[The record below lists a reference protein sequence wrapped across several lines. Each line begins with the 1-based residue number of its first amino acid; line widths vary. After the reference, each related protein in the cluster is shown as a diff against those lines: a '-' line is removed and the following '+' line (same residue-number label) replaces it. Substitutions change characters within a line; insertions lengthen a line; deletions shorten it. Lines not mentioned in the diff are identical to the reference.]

1 MALPV
6 QVEFLK
12 VLACVA
18 WADEEVTNAE
28 LNFIK
33 QFVRRFDLSGDEWMQ
48 VEVYLNEKVNAEEM
62 RQVTRRFFSRVHRS
76 RERQMLLDA
85 VENLLKADENLT
97 DTEQEWLRDLREVV
111 SGAKKAAFFLDG
123 IKSLLRIGGENRRG
137 TFEGREADLHDFVH
151 NRVLFRL
158 RRRLGSE
165 QLEEYG
171 TPVKLKKLTLSAALL
186 GRVGYVDNE
195 FLPKEEAFMKKVL
208 CETWGASPPLA
219 EVITEIA
226 IETVRHGV
234 ELHRLVKEVK
244 ENMSKPEKKNLLE
257 GIFAL
262 AMAEGKMSN
271 DEVED
276 IRKIAYMLD
285 FTHKQFIDA
294 KLKALRPAS
303 EQ

>member
-1 MALPV
+1 MALPM

-33 QFVRRFDLSGDEWMQ
+33 QFVRRFDLSGDEWVQ
-48 VEVYLNEKVNAEEM
+48 VDLYLSEKVDAEEM

-76 RERQMLLDA
+76 KERRMLVDA
-85 VENLLKADENLT
+85 VENLLRADENLT
-97 DTEQEWLRDLREVV
+97 DTEQEWLRDLQEVV
-111 SGAKKAAFFLDG
+111 SGAKKTVFFLDG
-123 IKSLLRIGGENRRG
+123 LKSLLRIGGENQQG
-137 TFEGREADLHDFVH
+137 TDEGRDTDLHDFIH
-151 NRVLFRL
+151 NRVLFKL

-165 QLEEYG
+165 RLEECG
-171 TPVKLKKLTLSAALL
+171 TPAKLKKLTLSAALL

-195 FLPKEEAFMKKVL
+195 FLPQEEAFMKVL
-208 CETWGASPPLA
+208 SETWGASPPVA

-234 ELHRLVKEVK
+234 DLHRLVKEVK
-244 ENMSKPEKKNLLE
+244 ATMSKPEKKNLLE

-262 AMAEGKMSN
+262 AMAEGRMLN
-271 DEVED
+271 EEVEE

-285 FTHKQFIDA
+285 FSHKQFIDA
-294 KLKALRPAS
+294 KLKILKT
-303 EQ
+303 

>member
-1 MALPV
+1 MALPM

-48 VEVYLNEKVNAEEM
+48 VELYLSERVDAEEM
-62 RQVTRRFFSRVHRS
+62 KQVTRRFFSRVHRS
-76 RERQMLLDA
+76 KERRMLVDA
-85 VENLLKADENLT
+85 VENLLRADESLT
-97 DTEQEWLRDLREVV
+97 DTEQEWLRDLQEVV
-111 SGAKKAAFFLDG
+111 SGAKKTVFFLDG
-123 IKSLLRIGGENRRG
+123 LKSLLRIGGENQKG
-137 TFEGREADLHDFVH
+137 TDEGRDADLHDFIH
-151 NRVLFRL
+151 NRVLFKL

-165 QLEEYG
+165 RLEECG
-171 TPVKLKKLTLSAALL
+171 TPAKLKKLTLSAALL

-195 FLPKEEAFMKKVL
+195 FLPQEEAFMKKVL
-208 CETWGASPPLA
+208 SETWGASPPVA

-234 ELHRLVKEVK
+234 DLHRLVKEVK
-244 ENMSKPEKKNLLE
+244 ETMSKPEKKNLLE

-262 AMAEGKMSN
+262 AMAEGRMSN
-271 DEVED
+271 EEVEE

-285 FTHKQFIDA
+285 FSHKQFIDA
-294 KLKALRPAS
+294 KLKILKP
-303 EQ
+303 

>member
-1 MALPV
+1 MALPM

-48 VEVYLNEKVNAEEM
+48 VELYLSERVDAEEM

-76 RERQMLLDA
+76 KERRMLVDA
-85 VENLLKADENLT
+85 VENLLRADENLT
-97 DTEQEWLRDLREVV
+97 DTEQEWLRDLQEVV
-111 SGAKKAAFFLDG
+111 SGAKKTVFFLDG
-123 IKSLLRIGGENRRG
+123 LKSLLRIGGENQKG
-137 TFEGREADLHDFVH
+137 TGEGRDADLHDFIH
-151 NRVLFRL
+151 NRVLFKL

-165 QLEEYG
+165 RLEECG
-171 TPVKLKKLTLSAALL
+171 TPAKLKKLTLSAALL

-195 FLPKEEAFMKKVL
+195 FLPQEEAFMKKVL
-208 CETWGASPPLA
+208 SETWGASPPVA

-234 ELHRLVKEVK
+234 DLHRLVKEVK
-244 ENMSKPEKKNLLE
+244 ETMSKPEKKNLLE

-262 AMAEGKMSN
+262 SMAEGRMSN
-271 DEVED
+271 EEVEE

-285 FTHKQFIDA
+285 FSHKQFIDA
-294 KLKALRPAS
+294 KLKILKP
-303 EQ
+303 

>member
-1 MALPV
+1 MALPM

-33 QFVRRFDLSGDEWMQ
+33 QFMRRFDLSGDEWMQ
-48 VEVYLNEKVNAEEM
+48 VELYLSERVDAEEM
-62 RQVTRRFFSRVHRS
+62 KQVTRRFFSRVHRS
-76 RERQMLLDA
+76 KERRMLVDA
-85 VENLLKADENLT
+85 VENLLRADESLT
-97 DTEQEWLRDLREVV
+97 DTEQEWLRDLQEVV
-111 SGAKKAAFFLDG
+111 SGAKKTVFFLDG
-123 IKSLLRIGGENRRG
+123 LKSLLRIGGENQKG
-137 TFEGREADLHDFVH
+137 TDEGRDADLHDFIH
-151 NRVLFRL
+151 NRVLFKL

-165 QLEEYG
+165 RLEECG
-171 TPVKLKKLTLSAALL
+171 TPAKLKKLTLSAALL

-195 FLPKEEAFMKKVL
+195 FLPQEEAFMKKVL
-208 CETWGASPPLA
+208 SETWGASPPVA

-234 ELHRLVKEVK
+234 DLHRLVKEVK
-244 ENMSKPEKKNLLE
+244 ETMSKPEKKNLLE

-262 AMAEGKMSN
+262 AMAEGRMSN
-271 DEVED
+271 EEVEE

-285 FTHKQFIDA
+285 FSHKQFIDA
-294 KLKALRPAS
+294 KLKILKP
-303 EQ
+303 

>member
-1 MALPV
+1 MALPM

-28 LNFIK
+28 LNLIK

-48 VEVYLNEKVNAEEM
+48 VELYLSERVDAEEM

-76 RERQMLLDA
+76 KERRMLVDA
-85 VENLLKADENLT
+85 VENLLRADENLT
-97 DTEQEWLRDLREVV
+97 DTEQEWLRDLQEVV
-111 SGAKKAAFFLDG
+111 SGAKKTVFFLDG
-123 IKSLLRIGGENRRG
+123 LKSLLRIGGANQQG
-137 TFEGREADLHDFVH
+137 TDEGRDADLHDFIH
-151 NRVLFRL
+151 NRVLFKL

-165 QLEEYG
+165 RLEECG
-171 TPVKLKKLTLSAALL
+171 TPAKLKKLTLSAALL

-195 FLPKEEAFMKKVL
+195 FLPQEEAFMKKVL
-208 CETWGASPPLA
+208 SETWDASPPVA

-234 ELHRLVKEVK
+234 DLHRLVKEVK
-244 ENMSKPEKKNLLE
+244 ETMSKPEKKILLE

-262 AMAEGKMSN
+262 AMAEGRMSN
-271 DEVED
+271 EEVEE

-285 FTHKQFIDA
+285 FSHKQFIDA
-294 KLKALRPAS
+294 KLKIPKP
-303 EQ
+303 

>member
-1 MALPV
+1 MALPM

-33 QFVRRFDLSGDEWMQ
+33 QFVRRFDLSGDDWMQ
-48 VEVYLNEKVNAEEM
+48 VELYLSERVDAEEM

-76 RERQMLLDA
+76 KERRMLVDA
-85 VENLLKADENLT
+85 VENLLRADESLS
-97 DTEQEWLRDLREVV
+97 DIEQEWLGDLQEVV
-111 SGAKKAAFFLDG
+111 SGAKKTVFFLDG
-123 IKSLLRIGGENRRG
+123 LKSLLRIGGENQKG
-137 TFEGREADLHDFVH
+137 TGEGRDADLHDFIH
-151 NRVLFRL
+151 NRVLFKL

-165 QLEEYG
+165 RLEECG
-171 TPVKLKKLTLSAALL
+171 TPAKLKKLTLSAALL

-195 FLPKEEAFMKKVL
+195 FLPQEEAFMKKVL
-208 CETWGASPPLA
+208 SETWGASPPVA

-234 ELHRLVKEVK
+234 DLHRLVKEVK
-244 ENMSKPEKKNLLE
+244 ATMSKPEKKNLLE

-262 AMAEGKMSN
+262 AMAEGRMSN
-271 DEVED
+271 EEVED

-285 FTHKQFIDA
+285 FSHKQFIEA
-294 KLKALRPAS
+294 KLKILKT
-303 EQ
+303 

>member
-1 MALPV
+1 MALPM

-48 VEVYLNEKVNAEEM
+48 VELYLSERVDAEEM
-62 RQVTRRFFSRVHRS
+62 KQVTRRFFSRVHRS
-76 RERQMLLDA
+76 KERRMLVDA
-85 VENLLKADENLT
+85 VENLLRADESLS
-97 DTEQEWLRDLREVV
+97 DIEQEWLRDLREVV
-111 SGAKKAAFFLDG
+111 SGAKKTVFFLDG
-123 IKSLLRIGGENRRG
+123 LKSLLRIGGENQKG
-137 TFEGREADLHDFVH
+137 TDEGRDADLHDFIH
-151 NRVLFRL
+151 NRVLFKL

-165 QLEEYG
+165 RLEECG
-171 TPVKLKKLTLSAALL
+171 TPAKLKKLTLSAALL

-195 FLPKEEAFMKKVL
+195 FLPQEEAFMKKVL
-208 CETWGASPPLA
+208 SETWGASPPVA

-234 ELHRLVKEVK
+234 DLHRLVKEVK
-244 ENMSKPEKKNLLE
+244 ETMSKPEKKNLLE

-262 AMAEGKMSN
+262 AMAEGRMSN
-271 DEVED
+271 EEVEE

-285 FTHKQFIDA
+285 FSHKQFIDA
-294 KLKALRPAS
+294 KLKILKP
-303 EQ
+303 

>member
-1 MALPV
+1 MALPM

-48 VEVYLNEKVNAEEM
+48 VELYLSERVDAEEM

-76 RERQMLLDA
+76 KERRMLVEA
-85 VENLLKADENLT
+85 VENLLRADENLT
-97 DTEQEWLRDLREVV
+97 DTEQEWLRDLQEVV
-111 SGAKKAAFFLDG
+111 SGAKKTVFFLDG
-123 IKSLLRIGGENRRG
+123 LKSLLRIGGENQKG
-137 TFEGREADLHDFVH
+137 TDEGRDADLHDFIH
-151 NRVLFRL
+151 NRVLFKL

-165 QLEEYG
+165 RLEECG
-171 TPVKLKKLTLSAALL
+171 TPAKLKKLTLSAALL

-195 FLPKEEAFMKKVL
+195 FLPQEEAFMKKVL
-208 CETWGASPPLA
+208 SETWGASPPVA

-234 ELHRLVKEVK
+234 DLHRLVKEVK
-244 ENMSKPEKKNLLE
+244 ETMSKPEKKNLLE

-262 AMAEGKMSN
+262 AMAEGRMSN
-271 DEVED
+271 EEVEE

-285 FTHKQFIDA
+285 FSHKQFIDA
-294 KLKALRPAS
+294 KLKILKP
-303 EQ
+303 

>member
-1 MALPV
+1 MALPM

-33 QFVRRFDLSGDEWMQ
+33 QFVRRFDLSGDEWME
-48 VEVYLNEKVNAEEM
+48 VELYLSERVDAEEM

-76 RERQMLLDA
+76 KERRMLVNA
-85 VENLLKADENLT
+85 VENLLRADESLS
-97 DTEQEWLRDLREVV
+97 DIEQEWLRDLQEVV
-111 SGAKKAAFFLDG
+111 SGAKKTVFFLDG
-123 IKSLLRIGGENRRG
+123 LKSLLRIGGENQKG
-137 TFEGREADLHDFVH
+137 TDEGRDADLHDFIH
-151 NRVLFRL
+151 NRVLFKL

-165 QLEEYG
+165 RLEECG
-171 TPVKLKKLTLSAALL
+171 TPAKLKKLTLSAALL

-195 FLPKEEAFMKKVL
+195 FLPQEEAFMKKVL
-208 CETWGASPPLA
+208 SETWGASPPVA

-234 ELHRLVKEVK
+234 DLHRLVKEVK
-244 ENMSKPEKKNLLE
+244 ETMSKPEKKNLLE

-262 AMAEGKMSN
+262 AMAEGRMSN

-285 FTHKQFIDA
+285 FSHKQFIEA
-294 KLKALRPAS
+294 KLKVLKP
-303 EQ
+303 

>member
-1 MALPV
+1 MALPM

-48 VEVYLNEKVNAEEM
+48 VELYLSERVDAEEM

-76 RERQMLLDA
+76 KERRMLVDA
-85 VENLLKADENLT
+85 VENLLRADESLS
-97 DTEQEWLRDLREVV
+97 DIEQEWLRDLQEVV
-111 SGAKKAAFFLDG
+111 SGAKKTVFFLDG
-123 IKSLLRIGGENRRG
+123 LKSLLRIGGENQKG
-137 TFEGREADLHDFVH
+137 TDEGRDADLHDFIH
-151 NRVLFRL
+151 NRVLFKL

-165 QLEEYG
+165 RLEECG
-171 TPVKLKKLTLSAALL
+171 TPAKLKKLTLSAALL

-195 FLPKEEAFMKKVL
+195 FLPQEEAFMKKVL
-208 CETWGASPPLA
+208 SETWGASPPVA

-234 ELHRLVKEVK
+234 DLHRLVKEVK
-244 ENMSKPEKKNLLE
+244 ETMSKPEKKNLLE

-262 AMAEGKMSN
+262 SMAEGRMSN
-271 DEVED
+271 EEVEE

-285 FTHKQFIDA
+285 FSHKQFIEA
-294 KLKALRPAS
+294 KLKVLKP
-303 EQ
+303 

>member
-1 MALPV
+1 MALPM

-48 VEVYLNEKVNAEEM
+48 VELYLSERVDAEEM
-62 RQVTRRFFSRVHRS
+62 KQVTRRFFSRVHRS
-76 RERQMLLDA
+76 KERRMLVEA
-85 VENLLKADENLT
+85 VENLLRADENLT
-97 DTEQEWLRDLREVV
+97 DTEQEWLRDLQEVV
-111 SGAKKAAFFLDG
+111 SGAKKTVFFLDG
-123 IKSLLRIGGENRRG
+123 LKSLLRIGGENQQG
-137 TFEGREADLHDFVH
+137 TDEGRDADLHDFIH
-151 NRVLFRL
+151 NRVLFKL

-165 QLEEYG
+165 RLEECG
-171 TPVKLKKLTLSAALL
+171 TPAKLKKLTLSAALL

-195 FLPKEEAFMKKVL
+195 FLPQEEAFMKKVL
-208 CETWGASPPLA
+208 SETWGASPPVA

-234 ELHRLVKEVK
+234 DLHRLVKEVK
-244 ENMSKPEKKNLLE
+244 ETMSKPEKKNLLE

-262 AMAEGKMSN
+262 AMAEGRMSN
-271 DEVED
+271 EEVEE

-285 FTHKQFIDA
+285 FSHKQFIDA
-294 KLKALRPAS
+294 KLKILKP
-303 EQ
+303 

>member
-1 MALPV
+1 MALPM

-48 VEVYLNEKVNAEEM
+48 VELYLSERVDAEEM

-76 RERQMLLDA
+76 KERRMLVDA
-85 VENLLKADENLT
+85 VENLLRADESLS
-97 DTEQEWLRDLREVV
+97 DIEQEWLRDLQEVV
-111 SGAKKAAFFLDG
+111 SGAKKTVFFLDG
-123 IKSLLRIGGENRRG
+123 LKSLLRIGGENQKG
-137 TFEGREADLHDFVH
+137 TDEGRDADLHDFIH
-151 NRVLFRL
+151 NRVLFKL

-165 QLEEYG
+165 RLEECG
-171 TPVKLKKLTLSAALL
+171 TPAKLKKLTLSAALL

-195 FLPKEEAFMKKVL
+195 FLPQEEAFMKKVL
-208 CETWGASPPLA
+208 SETWGASPPVA

-234 ELHRLVKEVK
+234 DLHRLVKEVK
-244 ENMSKPEKKNLLE
+244 ETMSKPEKKNLLE

-262 AMAEGKMSN
+262 AMAEGRMSN
-271 DEVED
+271 EEVEE

-285 FTHKQFIDA
+285 FSHKQFIDA
-294 KLKALRPAS
+294 KLKILKP
-303 EQ
+303 

>member
-1 MALPV
+1 MALPM

-48 VEVYLNEKVNAEEM
+48 VDLYLSEKVDAEEM

-76 RERQMLLDA
+76 KERRMLVDA
-85 VENLLKADENLT
+85 VENLLRADENLT
-97 DTEQEWLRDLREVV
+97 DTEQEWLRDLQEVV
-111 SGAKKAAFFLDG
+111 SGAKKTVFFLDG
-123 IKSLLRIGGENRRG
+123 LKSLLRIGGENQKG
-137 TFEGREADLHDFVH
+137 TDEGRDADLHDFIH
-151 NRVLFRL
+151 NRVLFKL

-165 QLEEYG
+165 RLEECG
-171 TPVKLKKLTLSAALL
+171 TPAKLKKLTLSAALL

-195 FLPKEEAFMKKVL
+195 FLPQEEAFMKKVL
-208 CETWGASPPLA
+208 SETWGASPPVA

-234 ELHRLVKEVK
+234 DLHRLVKEVK
-244 ENMSKPEKKNLLE
+244 ETMSKPEKKNLLE

-262 AMAEGKMSN
+262 AMAEGRMSN
-271 DEVED
+271 EEVEE

-285 FTHKQFIDA
+285 FSHKQFIDA
-294 KLKALRPAS
+294 KLKILKT
-303 EQ
+303 